1 MIKINHLTHIYKKES
16 TNQEVKALDDV
27 SLVIQDG
34 EHIAVLGHNGCGK
47 STLAKHLNA
56 LLLPTEG
63 TVEVDAV
70 DTANE
75 ADLWTIRQTVGMV
88 FQNPDNQLVAT
99 TVEEDVAF
107 GPENIGM
114 DPVLIRQRVDEALE
128 LVGMTEFKEK
138 EPHLLSGG
146 QKQRIAIAGVI
157 AMRPKYIVFDEATA
171 MLDPQGRREVMET
184 IQHLNRKEGLTVV
197 NITHFMEEA
206 VLADRVIVMEHGKIA
221 LSGTPRDVF
230 SQVDLLKRMQ
240 LDVPPVMELAAL
252 LHKEKNYI
260 AADIMTIEEMVNTLC
275 R

>member
-1 MIKINHLTHIYKKES
+1 MIKIDHLTHIYHKES

-27 SLVIQDG
+27 SLTIQDG

-75 ADLWTIRQTVGMV
+75 ADLWTIRQRVGMV
-88 FQNPDNQLVAT
+88 FQNPDNQLIAT

-114 DPVLIRQRVDEALE
+114 DPSLIRQRVDEALE
-128 LVGMTEFKEK
+128 LVGMTAFKDK

-146 QKQRIAIAGVI
+146 QKQRVAIAGII
-157 AMRPKYIVFDEATA
+157 AMRPKYIIFDEPTA

-184 IQHLNRKEGLTVV
+184 MQRLNKEEGLTVV

-206 VLADRVIVMEHGKIA
+206 VLADRVVVMEQGKVILA
-221 LSGTPRDVF
+221 DTLRAVF

-240 LDVPPVMELAAL
+240 LDVPPITELAAL

-260 AADIMTIEEMVNTLC
+260 AADIMTIEEMVNALC
-275 R
+275 H

>member
-1 MIKINHLTHIYKKES
+1 MIKINHLTHIYQKES
-16 TNQEVKALDDV
+16 TNQKVKALDDV
-27 SLVIQDG
+27 SLIIQNG

-88 FQNPDNQLVAT
+88 FQNPDNQLIAT

-107 GPENIGM
+107 GLENMGMSPE
-114 DPVLIRQRVDEALE
+114 LIRQRVDEALK
-128 LVGMTEFKEK
+128 LVDMADFKDK

-146 QKQRIAIAGVI
+146 QKQRVAIAGVI
-157 AMRPKYIVFDEATA
+157 AMRPKYIVFDEPTA
-171 MLDPQGRREVMET
+171 MLDPQGRREVIDTM
-184 IQHLNRKEGLTVV
+184 QRLNKEEGLTII

-206 VLADRVIVMEHGKIA
+206 VLADRVVAVSYTH
-221 LSGTPRDVF
+221 L
-230 SQVDLLKRMQ
+230 
-240 LDVPPVMELAAL
+240 
-252 LHKEKNYI
+252 
-260 AADIMTIEEMVNTLC
+260 TLPTMAVV
-275 R
+275 